1 MTIFGKHIAR
11 WLYVLCS
18 LAISVCIGIGVDVWG
33 QSNSQLSLQSQIAVS
48 ATRIDNLSDTQT
60 RMAARFDKIDQKI
73 DITNSAISDLGGDF
87 RSIRDIGSAC
97 MALLVLL
104 HGFGGRI
111 QFGGKSSSFSRTSV
125 ERKDKTDNEGNGA
138 Q

>member
-1 MTIFGKHIAR
+1 MTIFGKHIAG

-18 LAISVCIGIGVDVWG
+18 LAISLCVGVGVDVWA
-33 QSNSQLSLQSQIAVS
+33 QSDSQVSLQAQVAVS
-48 ATRIDNLSDTQT
+48 QTRIADLTDGQT
-60 RMAARFDKIDQKI
+60 RMLARLDKIDQKI
-73 DITNSAISDLGGDF
+73 DSTNAAISDLVGDF

-111 QFGGKSSSFSRTSV
+111 QFGGKSSSFRRTTV

-138 Q
+138 

>member
-1 MTIFGKHIAR
+1 MKIFGKHIAR

-60 RMAARFDKIDQKI
+60 RMAVRFDKIDQKI
-73 DITNSAISDLGGDF
+73 DITNSAIRDLGDDF
-87 RSIRDIGSAC
+87 RSIRDIGSVF
-97 MALLVLL
+97 MTLLVLL
-104 HGFGGRI
+104 HGLGGRI
-111 QFGGKSSSFSRTSV
+111 QFGGKSSTFNRTSV
-125 ERKDKTDNEGNGA
+125 ERNDKTDN
-138 Q
+138 